1 MVSSLASL
9 ARRPQLT
16 ERAEFWSKSAVAWG
30 SFGKSKQKQNG
41 GKFQNFFFMIL
52 SGRDEGTKSKLG
64 NYLYIYETFVI
75 IWITF
80 GLGYVLMII
89 LAISDGLKKPAAKVA
104 KKLRKAEK
112 VVLEKVL
119 NEVVALKRRNHQ
131 NVNEQRNTAD
141 VSDGLSFHN
150 DAFEVTPSNTGNS
163 DVSDLIEEMNQDTIT
178 SLRNFVDS
186 ASQYH
191 RKRRHSPNLYIH
203 STTASSITSS
213 NDSITTSGGGKSASV
228 HGDNNVIASSAA
240 SSNWRRLMPRKLS
253 LRSKLASL

>member
-1 MVSSLASL
+1 MQHLIIHTSVKGNLEQNPGWFSNAAGLVYNH
-9 ARRPQLT
+9 R
-16 ERAEFWSKSAVAWG
+16 
-30 SFGKSKQKQNG
+30 FG
-41 GKFQNFFFMIL
+41 
-52 SGRDEGTKSKLG
+52 
-64 NYLYIYETFVI
+64 
-75 IWITF
+75 F
-80 GLGYVLMII
+80 GLLNAESLVE
-89 LAISDGLKKPAAKVA
+89 AAK
-104 KKLRKAEK
+104 
-112 VVLEKVL
+112 
-119 NEVVALKRRNHQ
+119 NHQ

>member
-1 MVSSLASL
+1 MYIKKG
-9 ARRPQLT
+9 RGP
-16 ERAEFWSKSAVAWG
+16 
-30 SFGKSKQKQNG
+30 SFGQNQLLHG
-41 GKFQNFFFMIL
+41 VPLANQNKNKMAGNFYFMIL

-89 LAISDGLKKPAAKVA
+89 LAISDGLKNPAAKVA

-119 NEVVALKRRNHQ
+119 TEVVALKRRNHQ

-191 RKRRHSPNLYIH
+191 RKRRHSPNLCIH

-213 NDSITTSGGGKSASV
+213 NDSISTSGGAGKSASV
-228 HGDNNVIASSAA
+228 HGDNNVIASA
-240 SSNWRRLMPRKLS
+240 SSNWRRLMPRNLS